1 MKKNLFIAALVAW
14 LGLFAAQD
22 SFAQDRGG
30 HGKRHQK
37 ENRSYHKGQAKGHKK
52 MHYEGAYRKRG
63 HHQHPPMA
71 YQRHKKHYYGRPVYR
86 NHYYIV
92 PPRPVYRAPVIS
104 INIPLPPLPRVH

>member
-1 MKKNLFIAALVAW
+1 MKKNLFIAVLIAW

-22 SFAQDRGG
+22 SFAQGRGG
-30 HGKRHQK
+30 HGKHHQK

-71 YQRHKKHYYGRPVYR
+71 YQHHQRHYGRPVYR

-104 INIPLPPLPRVH
+104 INIPLPPFPRVH